1 MRTRLRALAMPAVAL
16 AMAGTAAFAQG
27 ERIERAASGNGYL
40 FGAPSAALTLR
51 LGYDAASAGSDVF
64 SFVTKELTLRR
75 GDFGSFAIGG
85 DLAITLTPRMDLV
98 LSVDND
104 GMSKKSEY
112 REWQDNSGNP
122 IEQMTS
128 FSRLTYAAGVRYYV
142 APKGRSLGRFAWVP
156 ARYTPWVSLGV
167 GRTSYDFSQNGDF
180 IDFAKGNA
188 VFPDTFKSSQWT
200 TTGQV
205 GGGVDWTLNQR
216 FSLTT
221 QVKYLWGKADL
232 GTDFVGFAPI
242 DLSGVGA
249 SGGLTIRF

>member
-1 MRTRLRALAMPAVAL
+1 MRTRVHTLATATIAL
-16 AMAGTAAFAQG
+16 AMAGTTALAQG
-27 ERIERAASGNGYL
+27 DRIERAASGNGYL

-51 LGYDAASAGSDVF
+51 LGYDAASAGSDLF
-64 SFVTKELTLRR
+64 SFVTNELTLRR
-75 GDFGSFAIGG
+75 GDFGSFAVGG
-85 DLAITLTPRMDLV
+85 DLAITLTPRVDFL

-112 REWQDNSGNP
+112 RKWQDNSGNP
-122 IEQMTS
+122 IEQVTS

-142 APKGRSLGRFAWVP
+142 TPKGRSLGRFAWVP
-156 ARYTPWVSLGV
+156 ARYSPWIGAGV
-167 GRTSYDFSQNGDF
+167 GRTAYNFGQSGDF

-188 VFPDTFKSSQWT
+188 VFRDAFKSSQWT

-205 GGGVDWTLNQR
+205 TGGVDWTLNQR